1 MRYAV
6 HIGVF
11 IAKEMRRIML
21 RTKHRLLRSIAA
33 FTAAGF
39 LLTSTVGEAAK
50 EPIRN
55 AFYSGVEVLLDKQK
69 TEPATSTTPLSFV
82 QQGKKWGAINTA
94 GEFVIPPEYDELT
107 PYTSGYVSARQG
119 KKWGVFRDTG
129 KLIVPVMYKSIEPF
143 EESDIVVQNTN
154 GTWDCY
160 DMEGNVFLP
169 RQQRD
174 IVPAL
179 HGISLVQ
186 AKDKSWTFYRADGT
200 RLTEKSY

>member
-6 HIGVF
+6 HIGLF
-11 IAKEMRRIML
+11 IVKEMRRIML

-33 FTAAGF
+33 FTAVGF

-50 EPIRN
+50 EPVRN

-94 GEFVIPPEYDELT
+94 GEFVIPPEYDELA

-119 KKWGVFRDTG
+119 KKWGVFRDTANNYDPLM
-129 KLIVPVMYKSIEPF
+129 KKSSDPF
-143 EESDIVVQNTN
+143 
-154 GTWDCY
+154 
-160 DMEGNVFLP
+160 
-169 RQQRD
+169 
-174 IVPAL
+174 
-179 HGISLVQ
+179 
-186 AKDKSWTFYRADGT
+186 
-200 RLTEKSY
+200 

>member
-82 QQGKKWGAINTA
+82 QQGKNGAQSTPQENSSFRRSTMSS
-94 GEFVIPPEYDELT
+94 PPIHRAMSLRAKAKN
-107 PYTSGYVSARQG
+107 GAFSA
-119 KKWGVFRDTG
+119 
-129 KLIVPVMYKSIEPF
+129 I
-143 EESDIVVQNTN
+143 
-154 GTWDCY
+154 
-160 DMEGNVFLP
+160 
-169 RQQRD
+169 
-174 IVPAL
+174 
-179 HGISLVQ
+179 
-186 AKDKSWTFYRADGT
+186 RA
-200 RLTEKSY
+200 SSSSP